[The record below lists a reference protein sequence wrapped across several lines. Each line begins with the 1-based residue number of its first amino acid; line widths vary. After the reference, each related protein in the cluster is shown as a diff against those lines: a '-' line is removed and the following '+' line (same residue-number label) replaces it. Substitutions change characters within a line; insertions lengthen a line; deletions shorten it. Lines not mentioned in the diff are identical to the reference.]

1 MCCNLQIRSLSQTN
15 RRRIT
20 VTTAN
25 RKGNEPK
32 KKRLPSAF
40 TQSKSAK
47 QKRRLKMEM
56 EAYSTELGFTEE
68 VLILNVRQWH

>member
-1 MCCNLQIRSLSQTN
+1 
-15 RRRIT
+15 

-25 RKGNEPK
+25 RKGNGPK
-32 KKRLPSAF
+32 KKGLPSAF

-68 VLILNVRQWH
+68 VLILNVFLMYDNGTANAAFHD